1 MPRFLDVHN
10 KTGELSPEAVGGIK
24 ERMMMSQADEHG
36 CIAIDVLMAGEG
48 KAFCL
53 TDGPSAEAVIE
64 SHKAMGVD
72 IQEGDVYRV
81 TSLAAS

>member
-10 KTGELSPEAVGGIK
+10 KTDEISPEVIGEIK
-24 ERMMMSQADEHG
+24 GRMQMSQADEQG
-36 CIAIDVLMAGEG
+36 CIAIDMLMAGNG

-64 SHKAMGVD
+64 SHKAAG
-72 IQEGDVYRV
+72 IEIHEGDVYRV

>member
-10 KTGELSPEAVGGIK
+10 NTGAITPEVIGEIK
-24 ERMMMSQADEHG
+24 ERMLMSKADEHG
-36 CIAIDVLMAGEG
+36 CIAIDVLMAGDG

-64 SHKAMGVD
+64 SHKDAGVD
-72 IQEGDVYRV
+72 IHEGDVYRV